1 MKSNLAVL
9 SSDNK
14 TIQFIKN
21 NNLEDLC
28 NLYANSSRNTDD
40 AKLFSE
46 NYGFE
51 KYYGSYED
59 LIEDSNIEYIVNFLP
74 TGIKFEYTYLAL
86 KKNKKIISN
95 YPIISN
101 KNELEGYQEL
111 KNLELIPNLF
121 LVDDQNF
128 KNFYNESKDKKFVS
142 YLLTFKQDLEILLTQ
157 RSVNLKNHPGQISF
171 PGGKKEKF
179 DRSPVETAL
188 RETEE
193 EVGLNRQL
201 VEIIAS
207 LPTHKTATGFI
218 IRPYIGIVSQSFQE
232 TLQCDEVDEIFTVP
246 LDHILNE
253 KNFSVQT
260 RKWNGSQRRYYI
272 VPYGPHY
279 IWGATARI
287 LLNLSRALT
296 Q

>member
-14 TIQFIKN
+14 TIKFIKN

-46 NYGFE
+46 NHGFE

-59 LIEDSNIEYIVNFLP
+59 LIEDGNIEYIANFLP

-101 KNELEGYQEL
+101 KNELTGYQEL
-111 KNLELIPNLF
+111 KDLGLMSNLF

-128 KNFYNESKDKKFVS
+128 KNFYNDSKDDKFVS
-142 YLLTFKQDLEILLTQ
+142 YLLTFKQDQ
-157 RSVNLKNHPGQISF
+157 YN
-171 PGGKKEKF
+171 
-179 DRSPVETAL
+179 
-188 RETEE
+188 
-193 EVGLNRQL
+193 
-201 VEIIAS
+201 
-207 LPTHKTATGFI
+207 
-218 IRPYIGIVSQSFQE
+218 
-232 TLQCDEVDEIFTVP
+232 
-246 LDHILNE
+246 
-253 KNFSVQT
+253 
-260 RKWNGSQRRYYI
+260 
-272 VPYGPHY
+272 
-279 IWGATARI
+279 
-287 LLNLSRALT
+287 NLSSQDILFDLT
-296 Q
+296 PDLFFFIDQYKQLKPSFKSW

>member
-46 NYGFE
+46 NHGFE

-59 LIEDSNIEYIVNFLP
+59 LIEDTNIEYITNFLP

-86 KKNKKIISN
+86 KKNKKIITN

-101 KNELEGYQEL
+101 KNELAGYHEL
-111 KNLELIPNLF
+111 KDLGLMSNLF

-128 KNFYNESKDKKFVS
+128 QNFYNESKDKKFVS
-142 YLLTFKQDLEILLTQ
+142 YLLTFKQDQYNNLSSQDILFDLTPDLFFFIDQYKQLKPSFKSLIIKKDKITQKISFLSPLYCLHVFSILTLTQ
-157 RSVNLKNHPGQISF
+157 FSFFCRIFHCFPLKTLKFNFGTCQVTISSSEL
-171 PGGKKEKF
+171 K
-179 DRSPVETAL
+179 DV
-188 RETEE
+188 
-193 EVGLNRQL
+193 
-201 VEIIAS
+201 
-207 LPTHKTATGFI
+207 
-218 IRPYIGIVSQSFQE
+218 
-232 TLQCDEVDEIFTVP
+232 
-246 LDHILNE
+246 
-253 KNFSVQT
+253 
-260 RKWNGSQRRYYI
+260 
-272 VPYGPHY
+272 
-279 IWGATARI
+279 
-287 LLNLSRALT
+287 
-296 Q
+296 

>member
-1 MKSNLAVL
+1 MENHNNSLIA
-9 SSDNK
+9 S
-14 TIQFIKN
+14 IKN
-21 NNLEDLC
+21 NLSKYESCSSDFDL
-28 NLYANSSRNTDD
+28 NPDMAFSQ
-40 AKLFSE
+40 KL
-46 NYGFE
+46 
-51 KYYGSYED
+51 
-59 LIEDSNIEYIVNFLP
+59 NFL
-74 TGIKFEYTYLAL
+74 EA
-86 KKNKKIISN
+86 SV
-95 YPIISN
+95 
-101 KNELEGYQEL
+101 
-111 KNLELIPNLF
+111 LIPI
-121 LVDDQNF
+121 
-128 KNFYNESKDKKFVS
+128 
-142 YLLTFKQDLEILLTQ
+142 LTFKQDLEILLTQ

-179 DRSPVETAL
+179 DISPVETAL

-246 LDHILNE
+246 FDHFLNE